1 MLLQDF
7 EKSYFLL
14 ALACFVLHNIGIGKL
29 VSINLKLDLTYNQND
44 NIRKSLE
51 ELRRIMK
58 WCLASV
64 M

>member
-7 EKSYFLL
+7 EESYFAL
-14 ALACFVLHNIGIGKL
+14 ALACLVLHNICIGKL